1 MRLIGRRTALGHIGA
16 ILTLAHC
23 DPLLTDLVPAP
34 ANVGTFPYH
43 PLVFH
48 LDLAILAYQLHGQSL
63 VWPFDPYYEERTHGA
78 GVSRDAFIAK
88 VAAWV
93 QEQAAAQA
101 GVTALGTFRGPG
113 ALGGFP
119 NNPTHDPI
127 LYDYSLIHPWS
138 HAIMNAAAEW
148 TEYLTPDAITSRV
161 RDVFVSYRRAG
172 GAATDMTIDAPPLGR
187 DDRTTGATDVL
198 IAFEGGT
205 GDKGEPGQPASQS
218 LMGCVLMRSTFEGY
232 DVHVAFRGSRSGD
245 ATRAATSALPTDQPS
260 GNPDWI
266 TDLGSDKISAA
277 DGVGDITMTG
287 AVCRGF
293 AFSMESIL
301 PAVFAALEKISAI
314 AGGAAPRNIFVTG
327 HSLGA
332 ALAQMFTSAVLL
344 GDAYSASG
352 SSMPASL
359 AAWPWAA
366 IKLITFAAPRAGD
379 LQWAQT
385 LTVGALQS
393 DFYDAPLLP
402 YDPDARYVTDP
413 EIVARL
419 FDETRP
425 CGFRVLVSND
435 PVTADVFGGSHV
447 GTTVYVNGDL
457 PTDWVAPPSFD
468 SHEPITIRKY
478 MTDAMSD
485 PRTPPIAWR
494 YRALTELA
502 PAYDANQAGSDA
514 QLAILRD
521 AVLQYYEGAGEWF
534 DAPTFTSHYDL
545 MTSIENQ

>member
-1 MRLIGRRTALGHIGA
+1 MHLIGRRRALGQMGA
-16 ILTLAHC
+16 LLTLAHC
-23 DPLLTDLVPAP
+23 DPLLSDFVPAQ
-34 ANVGTFPYH
+34 ANIGTFPYH

-63 VWPFDPYYEERTHGA
+63 VWPFDPYYEERTHGV

-88 VAAWV
+88 VGAWV
-93 QEQAAAQA
+93 QQQAAAQA

-138 HAIMNAAAEW
+138 HAIMNAAGTW

-172 GAATDMTIDAPPLGR
+172 GAASDVTLDPAPLGR
-187 DDRTTGATDVL
+187 DDRTAGATDVL
-198 IAFEGGT
+198 VAFEGGT

-218 LMGCVLMRSTFEGY
+218 LMGCVLMRHTFEGY

-266 TDLGSDKISAA
+266 TDLGTDKISAA
-277 DGVGDITMTG
+277 DGIGDITQAG
-287 AVCRGF
+287 SVCRGF
-293 AFSMESIL
+293 AYSMESML
-301 PAVFAALEKISAI
+301 PAVFTALDKIAEI
-314 AGGAAPRNIFVTG
+314 AGGVPPRNVFVTG

-332 ALAQMFTSAVLL
+332 ALAQVFTSAMLL
-344 GDAYSASG
+344 GDR

-366 IKLITFAAPRAGD
+366 MKLITFAAPRAGD
-379 LQWAQT
+379 LQWAKT
-385 LTVGALQS
+385 LTIDHLQS
-393 DFYDAPLLP
+393 DFYEVPLLP

-419 FDETRP
+419 FDESRP

-435 PVTADVFGGSHV
+435 PVTANVFGGSHV
-447 GTTVYVNGDL
+447 GKTVYVNGDL
-457 PTDWVAPPSFD
+457 QTDWVSPPSFD

-478 MTDAMSD
+478 MLDAMSD
-485 PRTPPIAWR
+485 PRTPAVAWR

-502 PAYDANQAGSDA
+502 PSYDATQAGSDA

-521 AVLQYYEGAGEWF
+521 AVIQYYADAGEYF
-534 DAPTFTSHYDL
+534 DAATFTSHFDS
-545 MTSIENQ
+545 MTSIESS